1 MASMANPPGPA
12 AMPASRAAGFVL
24 TRPGRDGAGGEPEYL
39 LLVNRRDGMP
49 GLPKGHADGAED
61 DLATALRETREETG
75 LTDLEV
81 DPWFRTEISYRVR
94 KSGEFRWKTVVYFR
108 ARLRSGEVR
117 LSDEHTAWSWQPL
130 CETLDRISFDSL
142 RDVLTRAALHAKDPG
157 LFRRLPPDVAAADRH
172 LASLPHADA
181 NLLAHLRGA
190 SRLAKGFA
198 EALAAA
204 GVPANP
210 DAAAE
215 GALLHVAGR
224 ALGRHEDHQVEGLKH
239 LRGTR
244 FAPYGFA
251 CVSHFTKGAP
261 PEDLLAAGVAPAT
274 LDAFRRAIDLSTLTW
289 EERCV
294 ALADS
299 CMRGPTAAPPAER
312 FADLRR
318 RYDAKALIDLQERRT
333 GAIRAEIAAA
343 TGGDPLASAGLA

>member
-1 MASMANPPGPA
+1 MASTPDPRPA

-24 TRPGRDGAGGEPEYL
+24 TRTPPGPAGAEPEYL

-49 GLPKGHADGAED
+49 GLPKGHADGGED
-61 DLATALRETREETG
+61 DLATAVRETREETG
-75 LTDLEV
+75 LTDLDV

-157 LFRRLPPDVAAADRH
+157 MFRRLPPDLPAADRH

-181 NLLAHLRGA
+181 NLLAPLRGA
-190 SRLAKGFA
+190 SRPAKEFA
-198 EALAAA
+198 QALAAR
-204 GVPANP
+204 GVRV
-210 DAAAE
+210 DADATAQ
-215 GALLHVAGR
+215 GALLHDAGR
-224 ALGRHEDHQVEGLKH
+224 ALGRHEDHQVEGLRH

-261 PEDLLAAGVAPAT
+261 PEDLLAAGVSPAT

-299 CMRGPTAAPPAER
+299 CMKGPTAVPPSER

-318 RYDAKALIDLQERRT
+318 RYDAKALIDLQEQRT
-333 GAIRAEIAAA
+333 AWIRAEIAAA
-343 TGGDPLASAGLA
+343 LGSDPLAPVGLA